1 MYGNLKERWELLIRM
16 INYLAKN
23 KEKSDVNKFYEM
35 FYEVNLKDSTRARS
49 ILVSI
54 INFES
59 QRDWKKL
66 YDELD
71 TELTYVDEAYYKLS
85 Y

>member
-1 MYGNLKERWELLIRM
+1 MYKNLKERWGLLIRM

-35 FYEVNLKDSTRARS
+35 FYEVNLKDSTRARA

-54 INFES
+54 IGFES
-59 QRDWKKL
+59 HRDWKKL

-71 TELTYVDEAYYKLS
+71 TELMLVDEAYYNLS
-85 Y
+85 N